1 MRCGCAQD
9 GGGGFA
15 FGFGGGVVGGG
26 GVVEGLEGGGC
37 AVGGLGGGA
46 LVGGAAEARQEGAD
60 GLGLEPVEQL
70 GEGDVEEGGQLGEG
84 VGGGEVGAQE
94 LALVQ
99 MGWEGAREGVARLG
113 VVGLVGGCVP
123 GHVRQ
128 GACPMRGVKRL
139 GVEGAEGARGG
150 GG

>member
-1 MRCGCAQD
+1 M
-9 GGGGFA
+9 
-15 FGFGGGVVGGG
+15 GGG

-46 LVGGAAEARQEGAD
+46 LFGGAAEAREEGAD
-60 GLGLEPVEQL
+60 GLGLEPIEQL

-84 VGGGEVGAQE
+84 VGCGEVGAQE

-99 MGWEGAREGVARLG
+99 MGWEGAREGAGWEEGVGLV

-128 GACPMRGVKRL
+128 GAWPMGGVKGEL
-139 GVEGAEGARGG
+139 MEGAEGARGG
-150 GG
+150 GA